1 MFIDYIVEESTSV
14 AEALGILERNEYKVL
29 AVESDRLIGIVT
41 DGDIRRFLLNNG
53 DISQPV
59 SLASSKNPVFLK
71 GFNEGKAR
79 KILFE
84 KSITCVPMTDD
95 SGAVHALV
103 FKDTTFHREG
113 EALKNHVII
122 MAGGFGTRLY
132 PYTDILPKPLMPM
145 GKSTITEIIIERFR
159 KFGCRDITL
168 VVNHRK
174 NLIKSYFSEKEQDYN
189 LEFVDEDTPL
199 GTAGGL
205 AFFKNRFSDDVFMT
219 YCDNIIETD
228 YRDIMS
234 FHKREKNILTLV
246 AARKRVTV
254 PYGVVELNENGSVSE
269 IREKPSEEYLINAGF
284 YVISPRFIEKVK
296 DNEFQHITDLIKQ
309 CISEGEKIGVYP
321 IDEESFIDA
330 GQIENLKEAKVIFG

>member
-1 MFIDYIVEESTSV
+1 MFIDYIVEESATV
-14 AEALGILERNEYKVL
+14 AEALGKLEKNEYKVL
-29 AVESDRLIGIVT
+29 AVANDRLRGVVT

-53 DISQPV
+53 NISQPV
-59 SLASSKNPVFLK
+59 SLASSKNPIYLN

-84 KSITCVPMTDD
+84 KNITCVPMTDD
-95 SGAVHALV
+95 DGAVHALV

-145 GKSTITEIIIERFR
+145 GKSTVTEIIIERFK
-159 KFGCRDITL
+159 KFGCRNITL

-174 NLIKSYFSEKEQDYN
+174 NLIKSYFSEKEKDYN
-189 LEFVDEDTPL
+189 LDFVDEDTPL

-205 AFFKNRFSDDVFMT
+205 AFFKNKFSDDVFVT

-228 YRDIMS
+228 YRDIIS

-246 AARKRVTV
+246 AAKKCLTI
-254 PYGVVELNENGSVSE
+254 PYGVVELSEDGTVSK

-284 YVISPRFIEKVK
+284 YIISPRFIEMVK
-296 DNEFQHITDLIKQ
+296 DDEFQHITDLIKK
-309 CISEGEKIGVYP
+309 CISKGDRIGVYT
-321 IDEESFIDA
+321 IDEESFVDA